1 VPDGPPAGGDILV
14 LAEADYLFG
23 AGRLILRVQHV
34 DRSHP
39 ISYHGEDWYPV
50 RGTQISGRGADI
62 GDRETMVRGRRLFA

>member
-1 VPDGPPAGGDILV
+1 VSDALPAGGDILV

-23 AGRLILRVQHV
+23 AGRLVLRVEYV

-39 ISYHGEDWYPV
+39 IIYQGEDWYPV
-50 RGTQISGRGADI
+50 RGTQISGNGIDI